1 MDEFNFDEVTSLD
14 DIEAHTLTVDELDL
28 ITGGMMKMD
37 DGFNEA
43 KLALYKDVYGAG
55 WF

>member
-1 MDEFNFDEVTSLD
+1 MDEFDFDEMVSLD
-14 DIEAHTLTVDELDL
+14 DIEPHTLSADELDL

-37 DGFNEA
+37 AGINEA
-43 KLALYKDVYGAG
+43 KFMLYKDRYGTE